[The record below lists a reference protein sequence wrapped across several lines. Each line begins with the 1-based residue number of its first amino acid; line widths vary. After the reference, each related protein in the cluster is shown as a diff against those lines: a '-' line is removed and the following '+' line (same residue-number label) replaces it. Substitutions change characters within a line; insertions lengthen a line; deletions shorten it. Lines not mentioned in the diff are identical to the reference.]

1 MGIIRTFK
9 CKFND
14 RVTSDNRDGVIQSL
28 INQFGGLGAEPE
40 VTLDGDTFSLTLSLS
55 DELTPTMVRDKLAW
69 NYFIDRVTTGDSIR
83 KIKVMR
89 MPKALKEVEGDG
101 KGQLDGIAR
110 DTGVDEVLLEDGKQQ
125 PQTEYKIDMG
135 DRTDGPPVRRRTPAV
150 FGLGMSR
157 GGSKFAHHSDLSH
170 PVPGSIEELFDH
182 MENHHPDEVARLV
195 AKANSI
201 DPGQT
206 WSKMKENFFRKFN
219 NQGQPQDVFDELSDD
234 HLSKVH
240 PDGKEAGDHPHTH
253 GNDLNID
260 IPDIVPQEISTPKEL
275 TVVSSWVKKSHND
288 IHPEPIDNNEALEHI
303 ISHHTDLVDHLAR
316 NTGHLREEVI
326 ERLRNGDIRPS
337 KNHLEMHKILFHENN
352 YSDSTA
358 HFNNDSQPL
367 PITDAGA
374 VEHII
379 SHHPDLVDH
388 LARNER
394 RPREEIIERLRT
406 GDLNPAGGTL
416 EMHKTYLHEN
426 YRGSLDHSHYSG
438 SPDHSHDHSHEE
450 LVVNLPDT
458 FNPTASSWVK
468 QADPGSLRNEG
479 QAFTHEPDSV
489 MGPEDLDSMATD
501 VTKLPPS
508 FGSIRKATEND
519 AGGSQ
524 FGQPFD
530 RKTVMDSV
538 NRAPQESRGPKV
550 TVFNSGSSPTRATG
564 GPIPFSSWFSEVGS
578 ESTIPAKEDTKAPLD
593 FTASL
598 KGLKGESE
606 DIDSAIELPEATQ
619 GGAVL
624 GLEGWFSAS
633 LHFGYD
639 DGDSDD
645 DGTYD
650 YSEDNDKDED

>member
-28 INQFGGLGAEPE
+28 INQFEGLGAEPE
-40 VTLDGDTFSLTLSLS
+40 VTLDGDTFSLTLNLS
-55 DELTPTMVRDKLAW
+55 DNLTPTMVRDKLAW

-101 KGQLDGIAR
+101 KGQLDGIDR
-110 DTGVDEVLLEDGKQQ
+110 DTGVDEVLLEDGEQQ

-135 DRTDGPPVRRRTPAV
+135 DRPDGPPVRRRTPAV

-157 GGSKFAHHSDLSH
+157 GGSKFAHHADLSH
-170 PVPGSIEELFDH
+170 P
-182 MENHHPDEVARLV
+182 
-195 AKANSI
+195 
-201 DPGQT
+201 
-206 WSKMKENFFRKFN
+206 
-219 NQGQPQDVFDELSDD
+219 
-234 HLSKVH
+234 
-240 PDGKEAGDHPHTH
+240 
-253 GNDLNID
+253 
-260 IPDIVPQEISTPKEL
+260 VPQEISTPKEL
-275 TVVSSWVKKSHND
+275 TVTSSWIKKSHD
-288 IHPEPIDNNEALEHI
+288 DTHPW
-303 ISHHTDLVDHLAR
+303 
-316 NTGHLREEVI
+316 
-326 ERLRNGDIRPS
+326 
-337 KNHLEMHKILFHENN
+337 
-352 YSDSTA
+352 
-358 HFNNDSQPL
+358 
-367 PITDAGA
+367 PITNDEA

-379 SHHPDLVDH
+379 SHHPELVDDV
-388 LARNER
+388 ARGYGSS
-394 RPREEIIERLRT
+394 REEVIDALRT
-406 GDLNPAGGTL
+406 GDLKPAGGL
-416 EMHKTYLHEN
+416 QGIHKSHLHEN
-426 YRGSLDHSHYSG
+426 NHFG
-438 SPDHSHDHSHEE
+438 SPDHSHEE
-450 LVVNLPDT
+450 LVVNIPDT
-458 FNPTASSWVK
+458 FTPTASSWVK

-479 QAFTHEPDSV
+479 QAFTNEPDSV
-489 MGPEDLDSMATD
+489 MGPEDLNSMATD

-508 FGSIRKATEND
+508 FASIRKATEND

-538 NRAPQESRGPKV
+538 DRAPQESLSLKV

-564 GPIPFSSWFSEVGS
+564 GPIPFNSWFSEVGS

-606 DIDSAIELPEATQ
+606 NIDSAIELPEATQ
-619 GGAVL
+619 GGTVL

-639 DGDSDD
+639 DNDSDND
-645 DGTYD
+645 DT
-650 YSEDNDKDED
+650 YSEENYGNTNGDED

>member
-14 RVTSDNRDGVIQSL
+14 RVTTDNRDGVIQSL
-28 INQFGGLGAEPE
+28 INQFEGLGAEPE
-40 VTLDGDTFSLTLSLS
+40 VTLDGDTFSLTLNLS
-55 DELTPTMVRDKLAW
+55 DNLTPTMVRDKLSW

-89 MPKALKEVEGDG
+89 MPKSVKEVIGDG
-101 KGQLDGIAR
+101 QGQLDGIAS
-110 DTGVDEVLLEDGKQQ
+110 DTGVNEILLEDGRPQAQ
-125 PQTEYKIDMG
+125 PEYKIDMG
-135 DRTDGPPVRRRTPAV
+135 DRPDGPPVRRRTPAV

-157 GGSKFAHHSDLSH
+157 GGSKFAHHADLSH
-170 PVPGSIEELFDH
+170 PVPGSAEELLDH
-182 MENHHPDEVARLV
+182 MENHHPDEVASLV

-219 NQGQPQDVFDELSDD
+219 NQGRPQDVFDDLSDD
-234 HLSKVH
+234 HLFKVH
-240 PDGKEAGDHPHTH
+240 SDGKEAGDHPHKH

-260 IPDIVPQEISTPKEL
+260 IPDTVPQEISTPKEL
-275 TVVSSWVKKSHND
+275 TVTSSWIKKSHD
-288 IHPEPIDNNEALEHI
+288 DTHPWPITNNE
-303 ISHHTDLVDHLAR
+303 
-316 NTGHLREEVI
+316 
-326 ERLRNGDIRPS
+326 
-337 KNHLEMHKILFHENN
+337 
-352 YSDSTA
+352 
-358 HFNNDSQPL
+358 
-367 PITDAGA
+367 A

-379 SHHPDLVDH
+379 SHHPELVDDV
-388 LARNER
+388 ARGYGR
-394 RPREEIIERLRT
+394 SREEVIDALRT
-406 GDLNPAGGTL
+406 GDLKPAGGL
-416 EMHKTYLHEN
+416 QGIHKSHLHEN
-426 YRGSLDHSHYSG
+426 NHFG
-438 SPDHSHDHSHEE
+438 SPDHSHEE
-450 LVVNLPDT
+450 LVVNIPDT
-458 FNPTASSWVK
+458 FTPTASSWVK

-479 QAFTHEPDSV
+479 QAFTHEPDNV

-501 VTKLPPS
+501 VTKLPKI
-508 FGSIRKATEND
+508 FATENS

-538 NRAPQESRGPKV
+538 NRAPQESRGPRV

-564 GPIPFSSWFSEVGS
+564 GPIPFNSWYSEVGS
-578 ESTIPAKEDTKAPLD
+578 ESIMPAAEDKKAPLD

-598 KGLKGESE
+598 KGEKASSE
-606 DIDSAIELPEATQ
+606 NIDSAIELPEATQ
-619 GGAVL
+619 GGTVL

>member
-14 RVTSDNRDGVIQSL
+14 RVTTDNRDGVIQSL
-28 INQFGGLGAEPE
+28 INQFEGLGAEPE
-40 VTLDGDTFSLTLSLS
+40 VTLDGDTFSLTLNLS
-55 DELTPTMVRDKLAW
+55 DNLTPTMVRDKLSW

-89 MPKALKEVEGDG
+89 MPKSVKEVIGDG
-101 KGQLDGIAR
+101 QGQLDGIAS
-110 DTGVDEVLLEDGKQQ
+110 DTGVNEILLEDGR
-125 PQTEYKIDMG
+125 PQAQSEYKIDMG
-135 DRTDGPPVRRRTPAV
+135 DRPDGPPVRRRTPAV

-157 GGSKFAHHSDLSH
+157 GGSKFAHHADLSH
-170 PVPGSIEELFDH
+170 PVPGSAEELLDH

-206 WSKMKENFFRKFN
+206 WSKMKENFFRKFK
-219 NQGQPQDVFDELSDD
+219 NQGRPQDVFDDLSDD
-234 HLSKVH
+234 HLSRVH
-240 PDGKEAGDHPHTH
+240 PDGKEAGDHPHKH

-260 IPDIVPQEISTPKEL
+260 IPDTVPQETSTPKEL
-275 TVVSSWVKKSHND
+275 IVT
-288 IHPEPIDNNEALEHI
+288 
-303 ISHHTDLVDHLAR
+303 
-316 NTGHLREEVI
+316 
-326 ERLRNGDIRPS
+326 
-337 KNHLEMHKILFHENN
+337 
-352 YSDSTA
+352 
-358 HFNNDSQPL
+358 
-367 PITDAGA
+367 
-374 VEHII
+374 
-379 SHHPDLVDH
+379 
-388 LARNER
+388 
-394 RPREEIIERLRT
+394 
-406 GDLNPAGGTL
+406 
-416 EMHKTYLHEN
+416 
-426 YRGSLDHSHYSG
+426 
-438 SPDHSHDHSHEE
+438 
-450 LVVNLPDT
+450 
-458 FNPTASSWVK
+458 SSWVK

-479 QAFTHEPDSV
+479 QAFTNEPDNV

-501 VTKLPPS
+501 VTKLPKI
-508 FGSIRKATEND
+508 FATENS

-538 NRAPQESRGPKV
+538 NREPQESRGPRV
-550 TVFNSGSSPTRATG
+550 TVFNSGSSPTRETG
-564 GPIPFSSWFSEVGS
+564 GPIPFNSWYSEVGS
-578 ESTIPAKEDTKAPLD
+578 ESIMPAAKDKKAPLD

-598 KGLKGESE
+598 KGEKASSE
-606 DIDSAIELPEATQ
+606 NIDSAIELPEATQ
-619 GGAVL
+619 GGTVL